1 MIGLLTGSVA
11 EIVLPNIIIVDVGGV
26 GYVVHCPNDLIAE
39 SKIGSEIKLSVH
51 TAVREDSITLYGFKD
66 KSDKEGFEALLS
78 TQGVG
83 PSLALNILS
92 SLSRAEL
99 ALAIDS
105 RDQAALT
112 RVPGV
117 GSKTASR
124 LLVEMAGQL
133 SKLDSGGIPAR
144 QSGNIDANLIA
155 DLRMALSSLGY
166 GADQIRRVVEQVPSG
181 LSLQELIK
189 HCLKELSS

>member
-1 MIGLLTGSVA
+1 MIGLLSGLVA

-39 SKIGSEIKLSVH
+39 TQLGSEIKLSVH
-51 TAVREDSITLYGFKD
+51 TSVREDSITLYGFKN
-66 KSDKEGFEALLS
+66 KSDKEWFEALRA

-92 SLSRAEL
+92 SLSREEL

-105 RDQAALT
+105 RDQAVLT

-117 GSKTASR
+117 GAKTASR
-124 LLVEMAGQL
+124 LLVEMASQL
-133 SKLDSGGIPAR
+133 TKLSSGGIPVR
-144 QSGNIDANLIA
+144 QSGEVDANLIG
-155 DLRMALSSLGY
+155 DLRLALSSLGY
-166 GADQIRRVVEQVPSG
+166 GADQIRRVVEQVPTG
-181 LSLQELIK
+181 LTLQELIK